1 MGKSALFFA
10 TSIIPMLN
18 AIYKGTKDTVVEP
31 KHADV
36 LKGFMPQ
43 ANVHIIEG
51 AGHDLTLRIPDQVAN
66 VIMTFIRP
74 GN

>member
-1 MGKSALFFA
+1 MVDS
-10 TSIIPMLN
+10 
-18 AIYKGTKDTVVEP
+18 

-51 AGHDLTLRIPDQVAN
+51 AGHDLTLSIPDQVAN
-66 VIMTFIRP
+66 VMITFLRP
-74 GN
+74 VEK